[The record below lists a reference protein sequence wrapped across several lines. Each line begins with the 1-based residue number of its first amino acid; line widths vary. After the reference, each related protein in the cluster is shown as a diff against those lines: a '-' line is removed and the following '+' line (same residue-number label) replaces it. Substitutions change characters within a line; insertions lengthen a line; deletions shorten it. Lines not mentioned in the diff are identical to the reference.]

1 MTVDKSSL
9 MLVRSK
15 LWYLENFNL
24 KEILSLE
31 ERKKVAG
38 AAVMQHVSKK
48 EMLYFPTEVSDSVY
62 ILKEGKVK
70 VYRQTSDGKE
80 VILNI
85 IRPGELFGELGIA
98 GQQER
103 EEAAEVLEDAIV
115 CIISLEEMH
124 RLMQSIPNLNTEIL
138 KRLGTRVKKVQN
150 RLESLICK
158 NAEQRIRSLIRE
170 IAQEHG
176 RIIAGDPEQLEVRLG
191 LTHSDIAKLTAT
203 CRQSVSSVLS
213 DLEKQGLI
221 KYDRKRIYIKDITLL

>member
-1 MTVDKSSL
+1 
-9 MLVRSK
+9 MLVRTK

-24 KEILSLE
+24 REILTLE

-38 AAVMQHVSKK
+38 TAVMQHVPRK
-48 EMLYFPTEVSDSVY
+48 EVLYFPSDSSESVY

-70 VYRQTSDGKE
+70 IYRQSSDGKE

-98 GQQER
+98 GQHER
-103 EEAAEVLEDAIV
+103 EETAEVLEDAVV
-115 CIISLEEMH
+115 CMISLEDM
-124 RLMQSIPNLNTEIL
+124 RMLMQCMPSLNTEIL

-158 NAEQRIRSLIRE
+158 NAEQRIRSLIKE
-170 IAQEHG
+170 IAQEYG
-176 RIIAGDPEQLEVRLG
+176 RTIAGDPNQVEVKLG
-191 LTHSDIAKLTAT
+191 LTHADIAKLTAT
-203 CRQSVSSVLS
+203 CRQSVSTLLS

-221 KYDRKRIYIKDITLL
+221 RYDRKRIYVKDISLL

>member
-1 MTVDKSSL
+1 
-9 MLVRSK
+9 MLVRTK

-24 KEILSLE
+24 RQILTLE

-38 AAVMQHVSKK
+38 TAVMQHMPRK
-48 EMLYFPTEVSDSVY
+48 EVLYFPTEASDSVY

-70 VYRQTSDGKE
+70 IYRQSPDGKE
-80 VILNI
+80 IILNI

-103 EEAAEVLEDAIV
+103 EEAAEVLEDAVV
-115 CIISLEEMH
+115 CIISLKDMQE
-124 RLMQSIPNLNTEIL
+124 LMQCMPSLNTEIL

-158 NAEQRIRSLIRE
+158 NAEQRIRSLIKE

-176 RIIAGDPEQLEVRLG
+176 RVVAGDPDQVEVKLG
-191 LTHSDIAKLTAT
+191 LTHADIGKLTAT
-203 CRQSVSSVLS
+203 CRQSVSTLLR
-213 DLEKQGLI
+213 DLEKQGVI
-221 KYDRKRIYIKDITLL
+221 KYDRKRIYVKHLSLL

>member
-1 MTVDKSSL
+1 

-24 KEILSLE
+24 KEILTLE

-38 AAVMQHVSKK
+38 AAVMQHLPRK

-70 VYRQTSDGKE
+70 IYRQTSDGKE
-80 VILNI
+80 IILNI
-85 IRPGELFGELGIA
+85 IRPGEVFGELGIA

-103 EEAAEVLEDAIV
+103 EEAAEVLEDAVV
-115 CIISLEEMH
+115 CIISLKEM
-124 RLMQSIPNLNTEIL
+124 RELMQSIPSLNTEIL
-138 KRLGTRVKKVQN
+138 KRLGTRVKRVQN

-176 RIIAGDPEQLEVRLG
+176 RIVAGDPEQVEVILG
-191 LTHSDIAKLTAT
+191 LTHADIAKLTAT
-203 CRQSVSSVLS
+203 CRQSVSSLLK

-221 KYDRKRIYIKDITLL
+221 KYDRKRIYVKGISRL